1 MSIGDIGNFS
11 VLLFL
16 FLFTYTLF
24 GMELYSDKIKFD
36 SKGNVDLVNGQ
47 SVRENF
53 DTFIQG
59 FISIFL
65 VLIGDNWNN
74 NMYNAILCNGTST
87 ALFYIFLQTFGKYVL
102 LNLFL
107 AIILENF
114 EDQPAEGEPG
124 QTQETEKP
132 QKKPL
137 GERMKLKLISF
148 KKKLVSLFTFNQ
160 AKVAQLDLTQLHTNN
175 NIAGLQNND
184 NTFKPL
190 IG

>member
-1 MSIGDIGNFS
+1 
-11 VLLFL
+11 
-16 FLFTYTLF
+16 
-24 GMELYSDKIKFD
+24 
-36 SKGNVDLVNGQ
+36 
-47 SVRENF
+47 
-53 DTFIQG
+53 
-59 FISIFL
+59 
-65 VLIGDNWNN
+65 
-74 NMYNAILCNGTST
+74 MYNAILCNGTST

-124 QTQETEKP
+124 QIQEAEKP

>member
-11 VLLFL
+11 ILLFL

-24 GMELYSDKIKFD
+24 GMELYADKIKFD
-36 SKGNVDLVNGQ
+36 SQGNVDLVNGQ

-53 DTFIQG
+53 DTFIEG

-114 EDQPAEGEPG
+114 EDEP
-124 QTQETEKP
+124 QENDP
-132 QKKPL
+132 
-137 GERMKLKLISF
+137 
-148 KKKLVSLFTFNQ
+148 N
-160 AKVAQLDLTQLHTNN
+160 TN
-175 NIAGLQNND
+175 
-184 NTFKPL
+184 
-190 IG
+190 

>member
-11 VLLFL
+11 ILLFL

-24 GMELYSDKIKFD
+24 GMELYADKIKFD
-36 SKGNVDLVNGQ
+36 KQGNVDLVNGQ

-53 DTFIQG
+53 DTFIEG

-114 EDQPAEGEPG
+114 EDEP
-124 QTQETEKP
+124 QE
-132 QKKPL
+132 
-137 GERMKLKLISF
+137 
-148 KKKLVSLFTFNQ
+148 
-160 AKVAQLDLTQLHTNN
+160 
-175 NIAGLQNND
+175 ND
-184 NTFKPL
+184 PNAN
-190 IG
+190 